1 MAQQGAPAPWLVPPE
16 PADTGC
22 GRWCHGRLVWGN
34 GRGVPESNLL
44 AVQTMVRGKAH
55 FELRMLTISIN
66 SVSRAVTSA
75 MDVTS
80 GIASNKNT
88 MDILLCIIVKVH
100 LA

>member
-1 MAQQGAPAPWLVPPE
+1 V
-16 PADTGC
+16 
-22 GRWCHGRLVWGN
+22 
-34 GRGVPESNLL
+34 
-44 AVQTMVRGKAH
+44 
-55 FELRMLTISIN
+55 
-66 SVSRAVTSA
+66 VTSA